1 MKVFLKRGKIL
12 FLVMVMLCSVI
23 LSAGCGFKD
32 IDKRIFIVAIGLDY
46 TKNDTKPYRV
56 ILKLAIPSG
65 TAKDSTGPRYT
76 YLTKESAT
84 LAEAVRILKT
94 HIDKE
99 LDFGQAKMI
108 VLGENLLHRDMEK
121 DIDFFLRRRDIQFIS
136 WMAIG
141 RPTAEKVLKTEPSSE
156 MAGSNALFNIFS
168 GIGTESGYII
178 TTYLFDF
185 RRRLLEPGMD
195 AIVPI
200 IETNKKKTKFI
211 INKAVVFKNH
221 KEKVELTADQT
232 KDYNTLSGNAEKV
245 DVKVKKKGLD
255 FALSVDTVKV
265 KYKILTPANKAPVL
279 KMDIKMEGIV
289 EESKDRLP
297 PSNMDTYSK
306 YASELSKKRLTA
318 FLKMLQKNQ
327 VDPLGFGL
335 RYQATHLHTRDTYA
349 EWKQIYPHLKFD
361 VSVKTTVKSVGT
373 VE

>member
-1 MKVFLKRGKIL
+1 MKMFLKRGKIL
-12 FLVMVMLCSVI
+12 FLVMVMICSIIV
-23 LSAGCGFKD
+23 STGCGFKD

-46 TKNDTKPYRV
+46 TKDNTKPYRV

-65 TAKDSTGPRYT
+65 TAKDSPGPRYT

-84 LAEAVRILKT
+84 LAEAIRILKT

-108 VLGENLLHRDMEK
+108 VLGENLLHRDMIE

-136 WMAIG
+136 WVAIG

-185 RRRLLEPGMD
+185 RRRLLEAGID

-200 IETNKKKTKFI
+200 IEVNKKKTKFI
-211 INKAVVFKNH
+211 INKAIIFKDR
-221 KEKVELTADQT
+221 KEKLELTADQA
-232 KDYNTLSGNAEKV
+232 KDYNTLAGTAEKV
-245 DVKVKKKGLD
+245 DVKVKKNNLY
-255 FALSVDTVKV
+255 FTLSVDTVKV
-265 KYKILTPANKAPVL
+265 KYKILTPANKTPVL
-279 KMDIKMEGIV
+279 KVDVKMEGLV
-289 EESKDRLP
+289 EESKDYLP
-297 PSNMDTYSK
+297 PSKMDIYSK
-306 YASELSKKRLTA
+306 YASEASKKRIVD
-318 FLKMLQKNQ
+318 FLKLLQKKR

-335 RYQATHLHTRDTYA
+335 RYQATRLHTRDTYA
-349 EWKQIYPHLKFD
+349 EWQQIYPRLKFD
-361 VSVKTTVKSVGT
+361 VSVKTAVKSTGT
-373 VE
+373 IE

>member
-1 MKVFLKRGKIL
+1 MKVFLKRGKIF
-12 FLVMVMLCSVI
+12 FLVMVIICSVI

-32 IDKRIFIVAIGLDY
+32 IDKRIFIVAIGLDH
-46 TKNDTKPYRV
+46 TENKTKPYRV

-65 TAKDSTGPRYT
+65 TAKDSPGPRYT
-76 YLTKESAT
+76 YLTKEAAT
-84 LAEAVRILKT
+84 IAEAVRILKT

-108 VLGENLLHRDMEK
+108 VLGERLLHRDMVE

-136 WMAIG
+136 WVAVG

-185 RRRLLEPGMD
+185 RRRLLESGID

-200 IETNKKKTKFI
+200 VETDKKNTKFI
-211 INKAVVFKNH
+211 TNKAIVFKNR
-221 KEKVELTADQT
+221 KEKLELTADQA
-232 KDYNTLSGNAEKV
+232 KDYNTLAGNAEKV
-245 DVKVKKKGLD
+245 DVKVKKKGLY
-255 FALSVDTVKV
+255 FTLSVDTVKV
-265 KYKILTPANKAPVL
+265 KYKILTPANKTPVL
-279 KMDIKMEGIV
+279 KVDIKMEGLV
-289 EESKDRLP
+289 EESKDYLSP
-297 PSNMDTYSK
+297 NNMRTYGK
-306 YASELSKKRLTA
+306 YASEASKKRVVA
-318 FLKMLQKNQ
+318 FLKLLQKNR

-349 EWKQIYPHLKFD
+349 EWKQIYPRLKFD
-361 VSVKTTVKSVGT
+361 VSVETTVKSTGT
-373 VE
+373 IE

>member
-12 FLVMVMLCSVI
+12 FLVMVMICSVI

-32 IDKRIFIVAIGLDY
+32 IDKRIFIVAIGLDH
-46 TKNDTKPYRV
+46 TESETKPYRV

-65 TAKDSTGPRYT
+65 TAKDSPGPRYT
-76 YLTKESAT
+76 YLTREAAT

-99 LDFGQAKMI
+99 LDFGQAKII
-108 VLGENLLHRDMEK
+108 VLGEHLLHRDMVE

-136 WMAIG
+136 WVAVG

-185 RRRLLEPGMD
+185 RRRLLEAGID

-200 IETNKKKTKFI
+200 IETDKKKTKFI
-211 INKAVVFKNH
+211 TNKAIIFKDR
-221 KEKVELTADQT
+221 KEKLELTSDQA

-245 DVKVKKKGLD
+245 DVKVKKNNLY
-255 FALSVDTVKV
+255 FTLSVDTVKV
-265 KYKILTPANKAPVL
+265 KYKILTPANQTPVL
-279 KMDIKMEGIV
+279 KVDVKMEGLV
-289 EESKDRLP
+289 EESKDYLP
-297 PSNMDTYSK
+297 PDKMDEYGK
-306 YASELSKKRLTA
+306 YASEASKKRIVN
-318 FLKMLQKNQ
+318 FLKLLQKNR

-335 RYQATHLHTRDTYA
+335 RYQATRLHTRDTYT
-349 EWKQIYPHLKFD
+349 EWKQIYPRLKFD
-361 VSVKTTVKSVGT
+361 VSVETAVKSTGT
-373 VE
+373 IE